1 MILFLILLFILGSA
15 IGSFLN
21 VVIDRTIRRE
31 SLLGRSYCDNC
42 HATLKT
48 VDLIPIFSFVGLGGR
63 CRVCKKPVSWQY
75 PIIEAVCGLLFVISF
90 LALTSEQ
97 NLTVFSLLF
106 YFFLVSIL
114 VVVATVDLKFSLIP
128 TSFVYLASLV
138 ALVYNFIFL
147 NQNAFILNV
156 GAAFLAAFVFG
167 LIVLVTRGKG
177 MGTGDITLAFLMG
190 LALGFFPM
198 ILAVFL
204 AFFLGALVSVFLIIL
219 GKKHFGQTI
228 PFAPFL
234 VLGFLIS
241 LFWGRQIIE
250 WYLMVY

>member
-1 MILFLILLFILGSA
+1 MVLFLIFFFILGSA

-31 SLLGRSYCDNC
+31 TLLGRSYCDNC

-75 PIIEAVCGLLFVISF
+75 PIVEAIAGILFIISF
-90 LALTSEQ
+90 LVLSAAD
-97 NLTVFSLLF
+97 NLTIASLLLN
-106 YFFLVSIL
+106 FFLVSVLIIVA
-114 VVVATVDLKFSLIP
+114 VVDIKFSLIP

-138 ALVYNFIFL
+138 TLFYNFIFL
-147 NQNAFILNV
+147 SRDAFVQNV
-156 GAAFLAAFVFG
+156 GTAFLAALVFG
-167 LIVLVTRGKG
+167 LIVFVTRGKG

-190 LALGFFPM
+190 LVLGFSQM
-198 ILAVFL
+198 VLSVFL
-204 AFFLGALVSVFLIIL
+204 AFFFGALVSVFLIIFC
-219 GKKHFGQTI
+219 KKHFGQTI

-234 VLGFLIS
+234 VLGFLIA
-241 LFWGRQIIE
+241 LFWGGPLLE

>member
-1 MILFLILLFILGSA
+1 MILFLIFFFILGSA

-21 VVIDRTIRRE
+21 VVIDRTVRRE
-31 SLLGRSYCDNC
+31 TLLGRSYCDNC

-48 VDLIPIFSFVGLGGR
+48 VDLVPIFSFVGLGGR

-75 PIIEAVCGLLFVISF
+75 PIVETIAGILFVISF
-90 LALTSEQ
+90 LALSAAG
-97 NLTVFSLLF
+97 NLTIAFLLF
-106 YFFLVSIL
+106 NFFLVSIL
-114 VVVATVDLKFSLIP
+114 IVVAAVDIKFSLIP

-138 ALVYNFIFL
+138 ALIYNFIFL
-147 NQNAFILNV
+147 SQDVFIQNV
-156 GAAFLAAFVFG
+156 GAAFLAAVVFG
-167 LIVLVTRGKG
+167 LIVFVTRGKG

-190 LALGFFPM
+190 LVLGLGQM
-198 ILAVFL
+198 VLAVFL
-204 AFFLGALVSVFLIIL
+204 AFFFGALVSVFLIIL

-234 VLGFLIS
+234 VLGFLLG
-241 LFWGRQIIE
+241 LFWGRQILE

>member
-1 MILFLILLFILGSA
+1 VILFLIFFFILGSA

-31 SLLGRSYCDNC
+31 TLLGRSYCDNC

-48 VDLIPIFSFVGLGGR
+48 VDLVPIFSFVGLGGR

-75 PIIEAVCGLLFVISF
+75 PIVEAIAGILFVLSF
-90 LALTSEQ
+90 LTMSASG
-97 NLTVFSLLF
+97 NLTIASLLF

-114 VVVATVDLKFSLIP
+114 VIVATVDLKFSLIP

-147 NQNAFILNV
+147 TQDAFIHNV
-156 GAAFLAAFVFG
+156 GAAFLAAVVFG
-167 LIVLVTRGKG
+167 LIVFVTRGKG
-177 MGTGDITLAFLMG
+177 MGSGDITLAFLMG
-190 LALGFFPM
+190 LVLGFSQM
-198 ILAVFL
+198 VLAVFL
-204 AFFLGALVSVFLIIL
+204 AFFFGALVSVFLIIL

-234 VLGFLIS
+234 VLGFLIG
-241 LFWGRQIIE
+241 LFWGRQLVE

>member
-1 MILFLILLFILGSA
+1 MVLFIIFFFILGSA

-21 VVIDRTIRRE
+21 VVIDRTVRRE
-31 SLLGRSYCDNC
+31 TLLGRSYCDNC

-75 PIIEAVCGLLFVISF
+75 PIVEAICGILFVLSF
-90 LALTSEQ
+90 LNLSAGG
-97 NLTVFSLLF
+97 NLTIASLSF

-114 VVVATVDLKFSLIP
+114 IIVAAVDFKFSLIP
-128 TSFVYLASLV
+128 TSFVYLASLI

-147 NQNAFILNV
+147 SQDVFIQNV
-156 GAAFLAAFVFG
+156 GAAFLAALVFG
-167 LIVLVTRGKG
+167 LLVLVTRGKG

-190 LALGFFPM
+190 LVLGFAQTL
-198 ILAVFL
+198 LAVFL
-204 AFFLGALVSVFLIIL
+204 AFFFGALVSVFLIIL

-228 PFAPFL
+228 PFAPFF
-234 VLGFLIS
+234 FLFFLLI
-241 LFWGRQIIE
+241 FFFCTQILL
-250 WYLMVY
+250 WCLMVY

>member
-1 MILFLILLFILGSA
+1 MIFFLILFFILGSA

-21 VVIDRTIRRE
+21 VVIDRTVRRE
-31 SLLGRSYCDNC
+31 TLLGRSYCDNC

-75 PIIEAVCGLLFVISF
+75 PIVEAIAGILFVLSF
-90 LALTSEQ
+90 LTLSTAG
-97 NLTVFSLLF
+97 NLAIASLLF
-106 YFFLVSIL
+106 NFFLVSIL
-114 VVVATVDLKFSLIP
+114 IIVAEVDIKFSLIP
-128 TSFVYLASLV
+128 TSFVYLASLI
-138 ALVYNFIFL
+138 ALLYNFIFL
-147 NQNAFILNV
+147 NQDAFVQNV
-156 GAAFLAAFVFG
+156 GTAFLAALVFG

-190 LALGFFPM
+190 LVLGFAQTL
-198 ILAVFL
+198 LAVFL
-204 AFFLGALVSVFLIIL
+204 AFFFGALVSVFLIIL

-234 VLGFLIS
+234 VLGFLLS
-241 LFWGRQIIE
+241 LFWGTQILR

>member
-1 MILFLILLFILGSA
+1 MILILIFFFILGSA

-31 SLLGRSYCDNC
+31 TLLGRSYCDNC

-48 VDLIPIFSFVGLGGR
+48 VDLIPIFSFVGLGGK

-75 PIIEAVCGLLFVISF
+75 PIVEAVTGALFVLSF
-90 LALTSEQ
+90 LAQSAAG
-97 NLTVFSLLF
+97 NLTAASLLL

-114 VVVATVDLKFSLIP
+114 IIVATVDLKFSLIP

-138 ALVYNFIFL
+138 ALFYNFIFL
-147 NQNAFILNV
+147 RQDLFIQNVFAAFI
-156 GAAFLAAFVFG
+156 AAFFFG
-167 LIVLVTRGKG
+167 LIVLLTRGKG
-177 MGTGDITLAFLMG
+177 MGSGDITLAFLMG
-190 LALGFFPM
+190 LILGFAQTV
-198 ILAVFL
+198 LAVFL
-204 AFFLGALVSVFLIIL
+204 AFFFGALVSIFLIAL
-219 GKKHFGQTI
+219 GKKHFGQTV

-234 VLGFLIS
+234 VLGFLIA
-241 LFWGRQIIE
+241 LFWGGQIVE

>member
-1 MILFLILLFILGSA
+1 MVLFLIFFFILGSA

-31 SLLGRSYCDNC
+31 TLLGRSYCDNC

-75 PIIEAVCGLLFVISF
+75 PIVEAIAGILFIISF
-90 LALTSEQ
+90 LVLSAAD
-97 NLTVFSLLF
+97 NLTIASLLLN
-106 YFFLVSIL
+106 FFLVSVLIIVA
-114 VVVATVDLKFSLIP
+114 VVDIKFSLIP

-138 ALVYNFIFL
+138 TLFYNFIFL
-147 NQNAFILNV
+147 SRDAFVQNV
-156 GAAFLAAFVFG
+156 GTAFAAAFFFG

-190 LALGFFPM
+190 LVLGFGQM
-198 ILAVFL
+198 VLAVFL
-204 AFFLGALVSVFLIIL
+204 AFFFGAVVSVFLIIL

-234 VLGFLIS
+234 VLGFLIA
-241 LFWGRQIIE
+241 LFWGGPLLE

>member
-1 MILFLILLFILGSA
+1 VILFLVLFFILGSA

-21 VVIDRTIRRE
+21 VVIDRTVRRE
-31 SLLGRSYCDNC
+31 TLLGRSYCDNC
-42 HATLKT
+42 HATLGT
-48 VDLIPIFSFVGLGGR
+48 VDLVPIFSFVGLGGR

-75 PIIEAVCGLLFVISF
+75 PIVEAVAGILFVVSF
-90 LALTSEQ
+90 LALSTAG
-97 NLTVFSLLF
+97 NLTIASLLF

-114 VVVATVDLKFSLIP
+114 IVVAAVDFKFSLIP

-138 ALVYNFIFL
+138 ALLYNFIFL
-147 NQNAFILNV
+147 SQDAFIQNV
-156 GAAFLAAFVFG
+156 GAAFLAAVVFG

-177 MGTGDITLAFLMG
+177 MGSGDITLAFLMG
-190 LALGFFPM
+190 LVLGFFQM
-198 ILAVFL
+198 VLAVFL
-204 AFFLGALVSVFLIIL
+204 AFFFGALVSVFLIIL

-234 VLGFLIS
+234 VLGFLLG
-241 LFWGRQIIE
+241 LFWGRQILA

>member
-1 MILFLILLFILGSA
+1 MVLFLIFFFILGSA

-31 SLLGRSYCDNC
+31 TLLGRSYCDNC

-75 PIIEAVCGLLFVISF
+75 PIVEAIAGILFIISF
-90 LALTSEQ
+90 LVLSAAD
-97 NLTVFSLLF
+97 NLTIASLLLN
-106 YFFLVSIL
+106 FFLVSVLIIVA
-114 VVVATVDLKFSLIP
+114 VVDIKFSLIP

-138 ALVYNFIFL
+138 TLFYNFIFL
-147 NQNAFILNV
+147 SRDAFVQNV
-156 GAAFLAAFVFG
+156 GTAFLAALVFG
-167 LIVLVTRGKG
+167 LIVFVTRGKG

-190 LALGFFPM
+190 LVLGFSQM
-198 ILAVFL
+198 VLSVFL
-204 AFFLGALVSVFLIIL
+204 AFFFGALVSVFLIIL

-234 VLGFLIS
+234 VLGFLIA
-241 LFWGRQIIE
+241 LFWGGPLLE

>member
-1 MILFLILLFILGSA
+1 MILILIFFFILGSA

-31 SLLGRSYCDNC
+31 TLLGRSYCDHC

-48 VDLIPIFSFVGLGGR
+48 VDLVPIFSFVGLGGR

-75 PIIEAVCGLLFVISF
+75 PIVEAIAGILFVISF
-90 LALTSEQ
+90 LVLSAAG
-97 NLTVFSLLF
+97 NLAIASLLF
-106 YFFLVSIL
+106 NFFLVSIL
-114 VVVATVDLKFSLIP
+114 IIVAVVDIKFSLIP
-128 TSFVYLASLV
+128 TSFIYLASLL
-138 ALVYNFIFL
+138 ALIYNFIFL
-147 NQNAFILNV
+147 NQGVFIQNV
-156 GAAFLAAFVFG
+156 GTAFLAALVFG
-167 LIVLVTRGKG
+167 LIVLATRGKG

-190 LALGFFPM
+190 LVLGFGQM
-198 ILAVFL
+198 VLAVFL
-204 AFFLGALVSVFLIIL
+204 AFFSGALVSVFLIIL

-234 VLGFLIS
+234 VLGFFIG
-241 LFWGRQIIE
+241 LFWGKQILQ